1 MIQIYT
7 SKVGNILSRSIN
19 VTYLQG
25 DDDMPALGDLDR
37 SDPWICDELVYMLQT
52 AKQVCKNWRHKYTVI
67 QAFD

>member
-37 SDPWICDELVYMLQT
+37 SDP
-52 AKQVCKNWRHKYTVI
+52 
-67 QAFD
+67 